1 VQRICFQL
9 KVRPDRIDEY
19 VKRHANVWPEMRQA
33 LHDSGWNNYSLFLQE
48 DGTLIGYLETDDFE
62 AAQQKM
68 AVTEVNERWQREMG
82 DYFVELEGD
91 APDTSIAPLREIF
104 HVD

>member
-1 VQRICFQL
+1 MQRVCFQL

-19 VKRHANVWPEMRQA
+19 VERHAHVWPEMRQA
-33 LHDSGWNNYSLFLQE
+33 LHDTGWNNYSLFLQD

-62 AAQQKM
+62 AAQARM

-82 DYFVELEGD
+82 DFFVDLGGA
-91 APDTSIAPLREIF
+91 APDASISPIREIF
-104 HVD
+104 HV